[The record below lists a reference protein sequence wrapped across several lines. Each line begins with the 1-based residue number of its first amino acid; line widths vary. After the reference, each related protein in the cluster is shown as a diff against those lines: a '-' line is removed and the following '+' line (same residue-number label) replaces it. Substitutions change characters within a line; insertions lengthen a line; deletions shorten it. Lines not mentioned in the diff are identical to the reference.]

1 MRVAVSSKKK
11 RPPNHDRDAL
21 LAEVL
26 TTVEAA
32 EFLRLSPGT
41 LKLWRKRAQRR
52 GPPYVKVER
61 RLVRYLL
68 GDLESYLARQ
78 IVRPGV

>member
-1 MRVAVSSKKK
+1 MMGVK
-11 RPPNHDRDAL
+11 RNLNPDAF

-26 TTVEAA
+26 TTAEAA
-32 EFLRLSPGT
+32 EFLRVSPDT

-52 GPPYVKVER
+52 GPPYVKVGR

-68 GDLESYLARQ
+68 EDLTSYLAGQ
-78 IVRPGV
+78 VIRPGV